1 MSIWQYARIV
11 WARRWLFLL
20 LFLTISIAGISYA
33 LLQPKRYVAEVSM
46 LVDFKPDPIL
56 GVMAPGL
63 VQPGFMATQAEM
75 LTSENVAS
83 RVVKKLNLDQAP
95 AAVEQWREATE
106 GKTPIDRYL
115 ASMLVRGLAVEP
127 SRGSN
132 FINITYTA
140 QDPKM
145 AAAVANAFA
154 QSYLD
159 MSVDLRVQPAKQYAA
174 WFEEQSK
181 ILRSDL
187 ESAQAKLSKYQQEK
201 GITDE
206 RLEQETARLNILV
219 QQLATVQAG
228 GSIGAPTV
236 DPTGD
241 GANSGAVQAIKMQL
255 AAAQSKLIEISN
267 VVGSNHPQRIAL
279 ESQIA
284 DIKQQLAAEMRR
296 ASGGVA
302 AIRSANVRKVSELQA
317 LVEQQ
322 KSRVLALRSARDDI
336 QVLVKDVENAQRSYD
351 TARSRLSQLNLESQS
366 NQANVQIMSPA
377 IEPAGASL
385 KQVFKGIGV
394 ALLAGLAVGVAAVL
408 GLELVDRRVR
418 SPDDLLAIEGIPVL
432 GVLHP
437 AGSKAPVFRN
447 LAVGNT
453 PSTKRALPAI
463 GVS

>member
-75 LTSENVAS
+75 LTSENVAA
-83 RVVKKLNLDQAP
+83 RVVKKLALDQVPSAI
-95 AAVEQWREATE
+95 EQWKEAT
-106 GKTPIDRYL
+106 GGRSPIENYL
-115 ASMLVRGLAVEP
+115 AMLLLKGLVVEP

-132 FINITYTA
+132 FINISYTA
-140 QDPKM
+140 QDPKK

-154 QSYLD
+154 QAYLD

-181 ILRSDL
+181 VLRADL
-187 ESAQAKLSKYQQEK
+187 EKAQTRLSKYQQDK

-206 RLEQETARLNILV
+206 RLDQETARLNILV

-228 GSIGAPTV
+228 GPLGGA
-236 DPTGD
+236 DAMID
-241 GANSGAVQAIKMQL
+241 VQASGSVQALKMQL
-255 AAAQSKLIEISN
+255 TAAQNRLTEVSN
-267 VVGSNHPQRIAL
+267 VVGSQHPQRIAL
-279 ESQIA
+279 EAQISE
-284 DIKQQLAAEMRR
+284 INQQLASEIRR
-296 ASGGVA
+296 VSGGA
-302 AIRSANVRKVSELQA
+302 AAVRSARVRNVSELQA
-317 LVEQQ
+317 LVEAQ
-322 KSRVLALRSARDDI
+322 KARVLAMRSSRDDI
-336 QVLVKDVENAQRSYD
+336 QVLVKDVENAQRSYEG
-351 TARSRLSQLNLESQS
+351 ARGRLSQLNLESQS

-377 IEPAGASL
+377 IEPSSPSL
-385 KQVFKGIGV
+385 KQLTKGIAV
-394 ALLAGLAVGVAAVL
+394 SLLAGLAVGVAAVL

-418 SPDDLLAIEGIPVL
+418 SPDDLLVIEGIPVL
-432 GVLHP
+432 GVLRP

-447 LAVGNT
+447 LAVGNIQ
-453 PSTKRALPAI
+453 PGKRPVPAI